1 MINPSLL
8 DVLKENEKV
17 DMEQYSAI
25 VAIQNMEGFLSKNKK
40 SLSLKELRKKGNLS
54 QEQYAELELAEIF
67 IPALSRFQPEEL
79 DSLFEEDIKDIKK
92 NKKEKGLP

>member
-8 DVLKENEKV
+8 NVLKENEKINT
-17 DMEQYSAI
+17 DEYASI
-25 VAIQNMEGFLSKNKK
+25 VAIKNMQGFISANKTGIPFR
-40 SLSLKELRKKGNLS
+40 ELRKNENLS
-54 QEQYAELELAEIF
+54 QEQVAELELAEIF

>member
-17 DMEQYSAI
+17 NMEQYSAI

-40 SLSLKELRKKGNLS
+40 GLSLKELRKKGNLS
-54 QEQYAELELAEIF
+54 QEQVAELELAEIYL
-67 IPALSRFQPEEL
+67 PAISRFQPGEL
-79 DSLFEEDIKDIKK
+79 DILFEEDIKDIKK